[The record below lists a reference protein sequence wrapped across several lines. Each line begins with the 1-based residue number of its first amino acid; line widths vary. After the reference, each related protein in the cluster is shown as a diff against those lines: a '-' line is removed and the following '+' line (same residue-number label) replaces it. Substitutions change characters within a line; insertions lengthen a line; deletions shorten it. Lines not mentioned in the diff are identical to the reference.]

1 MTSILKHFT
10 SDPHSDLHPNDIKE
24 WNVYKD
30 AMLLEN
36 STREDYVIKRLRL
49 TKASRGGMGV
59 QVPIGAPAG
68 SGPGLSTGWLAG
80 MVRLSA
86 GWAGKA
92 ACAGWAFSTGWAGW
106 ADVAFFVFGAGLPG
120 PEPNL
125 MGALFGTHPP
135 RGSQGS
141 EAWWATCT
149 SCTCRPSCT
158 CLSCAWR

>member
-36 STREDYVIKRLRL
+36 SRSEDYVIKHLRL

-68 SGPGLSTGWLAG
+68 SGSGLSAGWLAG
-80 MVRLSA
+80 LVRLS
-86 GWAGKA
+86 
-92 ACAGWAFSTGWAGW
+92 
-106 ADVAFFVFGAGLPG
+106 VLAGLSGLAGLAGLTP
-120 PEPNL
+120 
-125 MGALFGTHPP
+125 LFWLF
-135 RGSQGS
+135 SEQG
-141 EAWWATCT
+141 
-149 SCTCRPSCT
+149 
-158 CLSCAWR
+158 